1 MDNWETWLAGGLR
14 ILLITVIALTARL
27 VVRRALTRLIRR
39 LNREDDRDGR
49 RRVARGGRLVNAE
62 RRRQRSEAIGS
73 VLRSAASVLI
83 LGTAGLMVLSQL
95 GIQLGPLVASAGIIG
110 VAIGFGAR
118 NLVTD
123 VLSGMFML
131 LEDQYGVGDTIDA
144 GEVTGVVLEIGLRVT
159 TLRGENGAIWYV
171 RNGEIKRVGNLSQG
185 WAVAAVEVAVA
196 PDSDVDQVRKLIATA
211 GEEMSRVTPWDELLW
226 EPVEV
231 LGLESVALD
240 SMVLK
245 VTARTPPT
253 QAAPVERE
261 LRWRVKRA
269 LDAAGITQVG
279 PPAVSLAKAG
289 D

>member
-1 MDNWETWLAGGLR
+1 MGNWETWLAVALR
-14 ILLITVIALTARL
+14 ILLITVIAFSVRF
-27 VVRRALTRLIRR
+27 VVRRSLSRLIAR
-39 LNREDDRDGR
+39 LNREGEKDSKR
-49 RRVARGGRLVNAE
+49 RAARGGRLVNAE

-110 VAIGFGAR
+110 VAIGFGSR

-144 GEVTGVVLEIGLRVT
+144 GEVTGTVLEIGLRVT

-185 WAVAAVEVAVA
+185 WATASVEVAVA
-196 PDSDVDQVRKLIATA
+196 SDADVAQVRKLIEEA
-211 GEEMSRVTPWDELLW
+211 GAEMSAAEPWNELLW

-231 LGLESVALD
+231 LGLTSVALE

-245 VTARTPPT
+245 VSVKTPPGK
-253 QAAPVERE
+253 AESVERE
-261 LRWRVKRA
+261 LRWRIKRV
-269 LDAAGITQVG
+269 LDAAGISQVDG
-279 PPAVSLAKAG
+279 PAVSLAKPTE
-289 D
+289 